1 HVVADGRLVAD
12 AGRVGPPLD
21 VDHGE
26 VLDIGAPPDAD
37 GVHVTAEDGVV
48 PDRRFLPDLHVPD
61 DLGAVGDENRRMK
74 AWGDSLEE
82 ADRHQAASS
91 GRRGGTGGRSTSAT
105 SVPER
110 ALGVARSMRTRARA
124 PAGAE
129 PSKFTVR
136 FSGVRPKRRSG
147 WEREGPSTT
156 TSTPCPATRTS
167 RPGPTSSPAISVPMR
182 RCTAWSRSRR
192 STFTSCG
199 TGPQTDSLR
208 PATVRGR
215 GEKMNENWLS

>member
-1 HVVADGRLVAD
+1 HVVADGHLVAD

-110 ALGVARSMRTRARA
+110 ALGGAR
-124 PAGAE
+124 
-129 PSKFTVR
+129 
-136 FSGVRPKRRSG
+136 
-147 WEREGPSTT
+147 
-156 TSTPCPATRTS
+156 S
-167 RPGPTSSPAISVPMR
+167 RPGRSGAVEVHRPVVRSPPEA
-182 RCTAWSRSRR
+182 
-192 STFTSCG
+192 TFWVGAGGSLDQNLHLLAHQLAG
-199 TGPQTDSLR
+199 DLR
-208 PATVRGR
+208 PDAALHGLEPLQTLDLHLMWNRSPDGLLEA
-215 GEKMNENWLS
+215 GHG